1 MTITEYPKTI
11 FENIH
16 FIYSRI
22 GINFT
27 TVRTQRFASVGSAEA
42 NAELKASTGCT
53 DGTAESFGIRV
64 RKSEN
69 FYFLEKTNSDGIIV
83 GVVTEVMEALL
94 FDFWF
99 VATMLTNAAI
109 YFDEPNFSSS
119 FLSLSLNS
127 YVEPN
132 TAAKKITEIFE
143 VTLKHKARVDRWDEG
158 RALFIKSIEFFTSR
172 ELPVEVVLPAF
183 PCKLSNHEKVAS
195 SAPDMGE
202 ELAVCKIVEFVIKLR
217 QVYPPG
223 MRFFIVSDGHV
234 FSDCINVDDDAVDRY
249 TEHLIKVYHKVKP
262 KGFEGVY
269 FRGLNDCFKSE
280 TRKAVEPIL
289 NCVGLDH
296 YLDTELDEQTEL
308 NRKVLMLAC
317 DDNAS
322 TLRDEI
328 KTPGHPRLYL
338 YRGFNKFMAE
348 DLENTRKAQLLS
360 GKKFKRMVASVAFE
374 MIRRNDA
381 YSNLVELIFPF
392 HLRLSIHAHHN
403 AGPKYGIRLLDPNLC
418 TTRGHDKNKEDDL
431 LHIPSPWH
439 NAIFE
444 IEGYDKL
451 IVSHASLAATFEQS
465 DEYKGG
471 WHDQKKC
478 FVYVKV

>member
-16 FIYSRI
+16 FIYSRK
-22 GINFT
+22 GTDFT
-27 TVRTQRFASVGSAEA
+27 TVRTQRFASVSSPEA
-42 NAELKASTGCT
+42 NAELKESTLRTNAS
-53 DGTAESFGIRV
+53 AERFGIRV
-64 RKSEN
+64 RESEN
-69 FYFLEKTNSDGIIV
+69 FYFLEKINNNGIIV
-83 GVVTEVMEALL
+83 GVATELMEALI

-109 YFDEPNFSSS
+109 DFDEPNVSSS
-119 FLSLSLNS
+119 LLSLSLNS
-127 YVEPN
+127 YVEF
-132 TAAKKITEIFE
+132 TSAAKKITEIFE
-143 VTLKHKARVDRWDEG
+143 VTLKHKARVDRWEEG
-158 RALFIKSIEFFTSR
+158 KDAFIKSIEFFTSR
-172 ELPVEVVLPAF
+172 EIPVEVVLPAF
-183 PCKLSNHEKVAS
+183 PCKLSNHDKVAS
-195 SAPDMGE
+195 PAPDLGE
-202 ELAVCKIVEFVIKLR
+202 ELAVSKIIEFVIKLR
-217 QVYPPG
+217 EVYPPG
-223 MRFFIVSDGHV
+223 LKFYIVSDGHV

-269 FRGLNDCFKSE
+269 FRGLNDCFES
-280 TRKAVEPIL
+280 TSRKVVEPIL
-289 NCVGLDH
+289 KCVGLDH

-338 YRGFNKFMAE
+338 YRGFNKFMFE

-444 IEGYDKL
+444 IEGHDKL
-451 IVSHASLAATFEQS
+451 IVSHAKLAATFEQS

-478 FVYVKV
+478 FVFVKA